1 MPKWKGPRKMFG
13 LWIAFLLCFC
23 KRTVGTVTVTLLAAV
38 LMLHCQHSL
47 HFALALA
54 IPVPSISGEP
64 PLKRKLTASK
74 TINLVGGD
82 PFETR
87 LNVWHTNMLS
97 ALSSKVLSTR
107 ESYSSRSQFLHGI
120 WANDDYT
127 PDPKGGT
134 ASVSNFY
141 PIAKQFI
148 LLAPIVVLPDL
159 KF

>member
-1 MPKWKGPRKMFG
+1 
-13 LWIAFLLCFC
+13 
-23 KRTVGTVTVTLLAAV
+23 
-38 LMLHCQHSL
+38 
-47 HFALALA
+47 
-54 IPVPSISGEP
+54 
-64 PLKRKLTASK
+64 
-74 TINLVGGD
+74 
-82 PFETR
+82 
-87 LNVWHTNMLS
+87 MLS

-148 LLAPIVVLPDL
+148 LLAPIVVLPDQKNL
-159 KF
+159 DFYLLAEKKWSVRSGQLSLESVIS